1 MVGRE
6 RGFRRANLAVL
17 VALALAPYLT
27 RADDRESASSSS
39 AGASWDVGAS
49 VLLYV
54 LREEPNYFQPTVTVD
69 HGMLHLEARYNYEAR
84 ETASAWLGA
93 NFSFGDDLKLG
104 LVPMVGGVFGQTRGI
119 ATGLTITLDWGPL
132 ALWSQSEYVFDLAD
146 SSNDY
151 FYVWSEISVTGP
163 EWLRVGLV
171 LQRTRVFQTATELQG
186 GPLAGVSFWKL
197 SGTVYF
203 FSPGQDDQFV
213 VVALAGTF

>member
-17 VALALAPYLT
+17 VALALAPCLT

-151 FYVWSEISVTGP
+151 FYVWSELSVTGP